1 MRIGLIGCGAIGK
14 VIVDAVR
21 REKFGTIVVL
31 YDRIPERAERI
42 AGNAEIAPS
51 FEKFID
57 VDVDVV
63 VEAASQEAVE
73 EYAVSVLEKA
83 DLMVMS
89 AGAFARCDLLERI
102 EKVARKN
109 RRRVYLPSGA
119 VSGLD
124 ALKSVSE
131 IANEVVL
138 TTVKSPD
145 ALAGAPFFKIY
156 GVKPEE
162 IKDKTTL
169 FTGTA
174 REAVR
179 LFPQNVN
186 VAAAVSLAGI
196 GFDRTLVKVVAEPGL
211 NMNIHELRVK
221 GDFGE
226 FIAVTRNFPFPKN
239 PKTSY
244 IAALSAVRTLKR
256 IGERIVVGT

>member
-1 MRIGLIGCGAIGK
+1 MKIGLIGCGAIGS
-14 VIVDAVR
+14 VIVEAVR
-21 REKFGTIVVL
+21 TEKFAEVAVL
-31 YDRIPERAERI
+31 YDRVVERAKKI
-42 AGNAEIAPS
+42 AGSAAVASS
-51 FEKFID
+51 FDEFID

-73 EYAVSVLEKA
+73 EYAESILERA
-83 DLMVMS
+83 DLMIMS
-89 AGAFARCDLLERI
+89 AGALAKNNLLDRI
-102 EKVARKN
+102 EKATEKN
-109 RRRVYLPSGA
+109 NNKVYLPSGA

-131 IANEVVL
+131 LADEVTL
-138 TTVKSPD
+138 TTIKNPIS
-145 ALAGAPFFKIY
+145 LKGAPFFDIY

-226 FIAVTRNFPFPKN
+226 FVAVTRNFPFPKN

>member
-1 MRIGLIGCGAIGK
+1 MRIGLIGCGAIGS

-21 REKFGTIVVL
+21 REKFGTIAVL
-31 YDRIPERAERI
+31 YDRISEKAKRI
-42 AGNAEIAPS
+42 AGNAKVASS
-51 FEKFID
+51 FEEFID

-63 VEAASQEAVE
+63 VEAASQEAVD
-73 EYAVSVLEKA
+73 EYAVSVLEKT

-89 AGAFARCDLLERI
+89 AGAFARQNLIERI
-102 EKVARKN
+102 EEVARENK
-109 RRRVYLPSGA
+109 RRVYLPSGA

-124 ALKSVSE
+124 ALKSVSG
-131 IANEVVL
+131 IADEVVL
-138 TTVKSPD
+138 TTVKNPD
-145 ALAGAPFFKIY
+145 ALSNSPFFEIRRI
-156 GVKPEE
+156 KPED
-162 IKDKTTL
+162 IKDRTTL

-174 REAVR
+174 REAVK

-226 FIAVTRNFPFPKN
+226 FVAVTKNFPFPEN

-244 IAALSAVRTLKR
+244 IAALSAVRTLKK